1 MLRSAVLA
9 LGVTLS
15 LLASAS
21 GTVWAQ
27 GAILR
32 VGLPS
37 VPAALDPATA
47 VDGPVTLVGRQ
58 VFDTLV
64 QYREGSSD
72 IEPGLAVQWTPSRD
86 GLSWSFRLRDGVRFH
101 DGTLLTA
108 HHVVDSLE
116 RLTSANHP
124 FAPNPNAAAPRL
136 LRGAPGVIK
145 EIRAVD
151 QRTVLISLVLPYAPL
166 LTALAHPAFSIVLPG
181 AGGQRWQGTG
191 PFSVAE
197 AGPARLVLDANP
209 AYWGGAPRV
218 GRVMFLDASDE
229 ARADAALDAQAL
241 DILVPSGAPTR
252 LAGALSVPGWR
263 MGYLALQ
270 SEKEPLNKAKVRR
283 AVAAALDPAQLATA
297 LGQNAV
303 PLQGFLPAG
312 VWGRREGPPVLE
324 ANPEAA
330 KRLLAEAG
338 LTSGVSAALLVAEGG
353 RRIDASRIAEAVRGS
368 LAPAGIAVPILLE
381 NPEAALALA
390 QIGEHEMALLEARVE
405 GGDPHFL
412 LYPLSSSEGATKGAG
427 ALNMSFY
434 RSARLDDLL
443 IRASQ
448 LSFRPERQRLY
459 LRAQAMLAE
468 DMPWIPLYARLQ
480 WAVVRPE
487 VRGFRLHPSGNHR
500 LDRVWLEAPG
510 AAPAAPR

>member
-1 MLRSAVLA
+1 MLRSAALA
-9 LGVTLS
+9 LGVALS
-15 LLASAS
+15 LLASTA

-353 RRIDASRIAEAVRGS
+353 RRIDASRVAEAVRGS

>member
-1 MLRSAVLA
+1 
-9 LGVTLS
+9 
-15 LLASAS
+15 
-21 GTVWAQ
+21 
-27 GAILR
+27 
-32 VGLPS
+32 
-37 VPAALDPATA
+37 
-47 VDGPVTLVGRQ
+47 
-58 VFDTLV
+58 
-64 QYREGSSD
+64 
-72 IEPGLAVQWTPSRD
+72 
-86 GLSWSFRLRDGVRFH
+86 
-101 DGTLLTA
+101 
-108 HHVVDSLE
+108 
-116 RLTSANHP
+116 
-124 FAPNPNAAAPRL
+124 
-136 LRGAPGVIK
+136 
-145 EIRAVD
+145 
-151 QRTVLISLVLPYAPL
+151 
-166 LTALAHPAFSIVLPG
+166 
-181 AGGQRWQGTG
+181 
-191 PFSVAE
+191 
-197 AGPARLVLDANP
+197 
-209 AYWGGAPRV
+209 
-218 GRVMFLDASDE
+218 
-229 ARADAALDAQAL
+229 
-241 DILVPSGAPTR
+241 
-252 LAGALSVPGWR
+252 

-283 AVAAALDPAQLATA
+283 AVAAALDPAQLAAA

-330 KRLLAEAG
+330 KRLLAEVG

-353 RRIDASRIAEAVRGS
+353 RRVDASRVAEAVRGS
-368 LAPAGIAVPILLE
+368 LAPAGIAVPIQLE